1 MRRLLPGERGAI
13 SAEYMGL
20 MALAAAIVF
29 ALVTLTD
36 LDGRISRE
44 VELAICKIA
53 HGGECPEE
61 VAVDPECLVSSDTRE
76 SSFSV
81 TVAVV
86 TVGNGATLI
95 KEVFADGR
103 TRFTL
108 VDDASVAAELIAG
121 VRARAGRLGFNA
133 AASAS
138 AGGRLEG
145 ARVFEFTDPEQAA
158 EFEKKVKNEGTVKDL
173 LHQVAES
180 GIDPFGI
187 KDGLADLVLGDD
199 ADDLPEPTATY
210 LDAELFINGEADA
223 GIGVPGLDAAIQGA
237 IEGAGGVKVYT
248 SGKDA
253 GDVELHF
260 NLDAEAAADLGILAL
275 GPGIGGEAT
284 FTATMLLDNTGP
296 NTFRPEKLTL
306 TGTAGYNGSPIN
318 ATQLLNQQD
327 VASLSSALES
337 ASVSS
342 SEGTG
347 QQVEFSAELD
357 LRNRTNLEAT
367 LAMLNPSP
375 VNRAIAAGNLVRRI
389 DADGKLTF
397 QVYDTSATDAGL
409 ELAAGIGVGGGGA
422 VDTSTD
428 AQDLADAYVREPGGD
443 WQARN
448 CGSGGSW

>member
-1 MRRLLPGERGAI
+1 MV
-13 SAEYMGL
+13 
-20 MALAAAIVF
+20 ALAAAVVF
-29 ALVTLTD
+29 ALVSLTNID
-36 LDGRISRE
+36 FRISTE
-44 VELAICKIA
+44 VERLICQIA

-86 TVGNGATLI
+86 TVGNGATMI

-103 TRFTL
+103 VRFTL

-145 ARVFEFTDPEQAA
+145 ARVYEFTDPEAAA
-158 EFEKKVKNEGTVKDL
+158 EFEDKVSNEGTVRDL
-173 LHQVAES
+173 LHTVASS
-180 GIDPFGI
+180 GFDPFGI
-187 KDGLADLVLGDD
+187 KDEIADFVFGDD

-210 LDAELFINGEADA
+210 LDASLFVGGDADL
-223 GIGVPGLDAAIQGA
+223 GIGVPGLDAALQLA
-237 IEGAGGVKVYT
+237 AEGAGGAKVFT
-248 SGKDA
+248 SGPDA

-260 NLDAEAAADLGILAL
+260 NLSAEAAADLGILAL

-284 FTATMLLDNTGP
+284 FTATLLLDNTGE
-296 NTFRPEKLTL
+296 NTFSPEKLTL

-327 VASLSSALES
+327 VASLSTALES

-342 SEGTG
+342 SEGSG

-357 LRNRTNLEAT
+357 LRDRANLDAT
-367 LAMLNPSP
+367 LAMLDPDP
-375 VNRAIAAGNLVRRI
+375 VDRAFAAAELVRRI
-389 DADGKLTF
+389 DQDGKLTF
-397 QVYDTSATDAGL
+397 QVYDTTASDAGV
-409 ELAAGIGVGGGGA
+409 EVAAGIGVGGGVGGE
-422 VDTSTD
+422 TSSD
-428 AQDLADAYVREPGGD
+428 MQDLADAYVREPGGN
-443 WQARN
+443 WQPRN
-448 CGSGGSW
+448 CGARED